1 MPTVLDVSVQS
12 ADSGMV
18 YPWNMSNLLG
28 WFFFFFFFFFRK
40 AGDVCLAC
48 FFGNFLRGRVYN
60 MNPLWSCGTGWKS
73 PEREKRFGV
82 LKT

>member
-1 MPTVLDVSVQS
+1 MGDNFPETHFF
-12 ADSGMV
+12 GMAGQIA
-18 YPWNMSNLLG
+18 SKALG
-28 WFFFFFFFFFRK
+28 RCFFFFFFFRK

>member
-1 MPTVLDVSVQS
+1 MGDHFPETHFFGM
-12 ADSGMV
+12 ADQIASRAFGR
-18 YPWNMSNLLG
+18 
-28 WFFFFFFFFFRK
+28 WFFFFFFLRK
-40 AGDVCLAC
+40 GGDVCLAC

-60 MNPLWSCGTGWKS
+60 MNPLWSCCMGWKS